1 MANVLTRVPST
12 PPPIDRIQL
21 WLLPIADAVMAAMWS
36 RPGGLSLRT
45 TWVTPATVW
54 LCLGVALFAVVLAIA
69 LVSHGLA
76 SGQPIS
82 LILGI
87 VALVVAFAIGTV
99 AAYGLRQRA
108 LARG

>member
-1 MANVLTRVPST
+1 MANLLTRVPST

-21 WLLPIADAVMAAMWS
+21 WLLPVADTVMTVMWS

-45 TWVTPATVW
+45 TWVTPATIW
-54 LCLGVALFAVVLAIA
+54 LSLGVSLFAVVLAIA
-69 LVSHGLA
+69 LLTHGLA

-82 LILGI
+82 LILGV